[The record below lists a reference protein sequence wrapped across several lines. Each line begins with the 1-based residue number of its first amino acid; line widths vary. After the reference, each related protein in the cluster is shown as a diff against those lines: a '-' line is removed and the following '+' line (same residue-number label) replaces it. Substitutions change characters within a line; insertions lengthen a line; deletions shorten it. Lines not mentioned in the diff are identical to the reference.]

1 MAAYACC
8 GRIWRGARE
17 RGCIVYFCDK
27 VHQLRIEAG
36 LSQEAFANELGVPYE
51 TVARWE
57 QGAEMPDLQTLLA
70 IADRF
75 GTSLDAL
82 VRDGEEASQRAG
94 FSAQM
99 RCRAPYEYKSRA
111 TCFGVPLVHVHLS
124 NGTGRAAVA
133 KGIFAIGDIA
143 LGVVAL
149 GGISAGLISFGG
161 ISLGLLLALGGL
173 AAGLTAMGGAALGVY
188 ALGGLALGYCALGGF
203 ACAVELAVG
212 GAASGR
218 VAIGQVAN
226 GTHALLIHE
235 ATEAQMRAFMRAYC
249 PDAGQ
254 WLIQLLTAACR
265 G

>member
-1 MAAYACC
+1 M
-8 GRIWRGARE
+8 
-17 RGCIVYFCDK
+17 YFCDK

-36 LSQEAFANELGVPYE
+36 LSQEALANELGVPYE

-57 QGAEMPDLQTLLA
+57 QGAEMPDMQTLLA

-75 GTSLDAL
+75 GISLDAL
-82 VRDGEEASQRAG
+82 VRDGEEVSQHAG

-99 RCRAPYEYKSRA
+99 RCRAPMNIK
-111 TCFGVPLVHVHLS
+111 TCYLFWRTAGACSPFKRHWAGGGS
-124 NGTGRAAVA
+124 

-212 GAASGR
+212 GAAFGR

-235 ATEAQMRAFMRAYC
+235 ATETQMLAFMRAYC

-254 WLIQLLTAACR
+254 WLIQLLTTACR